1 MLKSKRMTYL
11 LLALSIVIWGV
22 AGWKVYQAFRSPAE
36 TPLVKKEVKIIE
48 KDTVSLLL
56 NYKDPFLGYYQ
67 ETTPATESP
76 SVQDQSAISSIPNKT
91 LDPIIAPNI
100 QFKGLMRV
108 GNTLLAILQSE
119 SKLVTLKAGEEVDG
133 YKLTKVD
140 HNKVVLSK
148 NKKKYELSLQ

>member
-1 MLKSKRMTYL
+1 MLKSKKMTYL
-11 LLALSIVIWGV
+11 LLALSFVIWGV
-22 AGWKVYQAFRSPAE
+22 AGWKVYQALRSPAE
-36 TPLVKKEVKIIE
+36 PPLVKKEVKIIA

-67 ETTPATESP
+67 ETTPVTESP
-76 SVQDQSAISSIPNKT
+76 SAQDQAAVSPAPTKT
-91 LDPIIAPNI
+91 SDPIVAPNI

-140 HNKVVLSK
+140 YNKVILSK